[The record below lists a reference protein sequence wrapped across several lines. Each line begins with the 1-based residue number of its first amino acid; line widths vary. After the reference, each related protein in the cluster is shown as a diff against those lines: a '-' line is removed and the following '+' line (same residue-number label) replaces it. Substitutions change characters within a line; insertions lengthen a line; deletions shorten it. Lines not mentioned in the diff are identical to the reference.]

1 MKDQMLLQG
10 DLQKVFDALY
20 HLGVIDPV
28 LELDWSQEFDTI
40 KSNPYPLVKILG
52 VVNSSPGNY
61 RDLMEQLRDFEQKD
75 LGHLAIIVARELTF
89 LQTDKVVH

>member
-1 MKDQMLLQG
+1 MESQILLQG
-10 DLQKVFDALY
+10 DLQRIFDALY

-28 LELDWSQEFDTI
+28 LEMDWSKEFDII

-61 RDLMEQLRDFEQKD
+61 RDLMAKLQTFKQKD
-75 LGHLAIIVARELTF
+75 LSHLAMVVARELACS
-89 LQTDKVVH
+89 QTNEVIH